1 MKKIIFIFILFL
13 FNQNLNADM
22 PNYLDFKFILNE
34 SKAGKKAQDQ
44 LKSKLNKGINK
55 IKEKEKSL
63 QEEERKIID
72 QKKILKPEEYKDK
85 VMKLRVKVSNL
96 QKERSKLLED
106 VAKKRNKARNELL
119 KNLNPIIKSYMAEK
133 NIRMVVDK
141 KSLLLADE
149 KLNITQD
156 ILNLLN
162 QKLQSIKLD

>member
-1 MKKIIFIFILFL
+1 MKKIIFILFL
-13 FNQNLNADM
+13 FLINQNLNAEI
-22 PNYLDFKFILNE
+22 PHYLDFKLILNE

-44 LKSKLNKGINK
+44 LKSSLNKGINK

-85 VMKLRVKVSNL
+85 VKNLRVKVSNL

-133 NIRMVVDK
+133 NIRMVLDK

-149 KLNITQD
+149 KLNITKD

>member
-1 MKKIIFIFILFL
+1 MKKIIFILFL
-13 FNQNLNADM
+13 FLINQNLNAEI
-22 PNYLDFKFILNE
+22 PHYLDFKLIINE

-72 QKKILKPEEYKDK
+72 QKKILKSEEYKDK
-85 VMKLRVKVSNL
+85 VKKLRVKVSNL
-96 QKERSKLLED
+96 QKERSNLLED

-133 NIRMVVDK
+133 NIRMVLDK

-149 KLNITQD
+149 KLNITKD

>member
-1 MKKIIFIFILFL
+1 MKKIIFILFL
-13 FNQNLNADM
+13 FLINQNLNAEI
-22 PNYLDFKFILNE
+22 PHYLDFKLILNE

-72 QKKILKPEEYKDK
+72 QKKILKSEEYKDK
-85 VMKLRVKVSNL
+85 VKKLRVKVSNL
-96 QKERSKLLED
+96 QKERSNLLED

-133 NIRMVVDK
+133 NIRMVLDK

-149 KLNITQD
+149 KLNITKD